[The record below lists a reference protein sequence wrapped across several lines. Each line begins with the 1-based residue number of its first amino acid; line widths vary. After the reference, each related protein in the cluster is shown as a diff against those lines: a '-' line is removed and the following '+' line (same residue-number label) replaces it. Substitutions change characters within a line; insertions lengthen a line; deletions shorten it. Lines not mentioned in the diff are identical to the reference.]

1 MAGIATDTDYDED
14 YAPLLSSYGAIKCR
28 FGRFGETV
36 AVFLNETHVKCV
48 TPTTSEAPEDIY
60 RETVVFSI
68 AMNGY
73 NYDDDTSPLEYT
85 FVGTGSP
92 IGIKGVVL
100 CILLC
105 APLVAGFVYFSQSA
119 SMSMSFQQPS
129 DAKPHSAVYGQENQH
144 LPKGVIVGA
153 P

>member
-1 MAGIATDTDYDED
+1 MAGIATDMDYDED

-36 AVFLNETHVKCV
+36 AVFLNETHVKCMS
-48 TPTTSEAPEDIY
+48 PATSEAPEDIY
-60 RETVVFSI
+60 RETVVFSL

-85 FVGTGSP
+85 FVGTGSF

-100 CILLC
+100 VILLC
-105 APLVAGFVYFSQSA
+105 APLFAGLIYFTQSA
-119 SMSMSFQQPS
+119 SMSISLQP
-129 DAKPHSAVYGQENQH
+129 PPG
-144 LPKGVIVGA
+144 P
-153 P
+153 